1 MKTFLAFLT
10 LLTVVLSMPAL
21 AGKKGKG
28 PQPPPEAPFAR
39 IVEVDALSI
48 KVTLG
53 LSGDEHVE
61 YRINDQT
68 KVTLNGAPVAARDL
82 RAGMVAQI
90 QAGADKVA
98 TSVVAKDAPAH
109 PGKRRVG

>member
-1 MKTFLAFLT
+1 MKTLLAFLT
-10 LLTVVLSMPAL
+10 ILTVVLAMPAM

-28 PQPPPEAPFAR
+28 PQQPPAAPFVK
-39 IVEVDALSI
+39 IVEVDAVSI

-53 LSGDEHVE
+53 LSGNEHVD
-61 YRINDQT
+61 YRITDQT

-98 TSVVAKDAPAH
+98 TSIVAKDAPAH
-109 PGKRRVG
+109 PGRHRVG